1 MKGSESASGHTGS
14 LNDDVFKSPAR
25 KKMGQAQG
33 LRRSERIQHTTE
45 DQDMQS
51 SAVQQQGTE
60 LGVYNNSTKTT
71 NRHNQQPRP
80 KKLSSKQ
87 VVQGHLNLAQQPQH
101 GKILMP
107 TSAAAA
113 NNTNIINPSS
123 STTTTTTTTAT
134 SSTTSLTI
142 MATPTPSV
150 PTQSPAVTTT
160 SGTNFQQEQQ
170 NSLNQIHMQLQ
181 VPAFFCSSFKQKY
194 FLNLFK

>member
-1 MKGSESASGHTGS
+1 MKGLESASGHTGS
-14 LNDDVFKSPAR
+14 INDDVFKSPAR
-25 KKMGQAQG
+25 KKRGQAQG

-60 LGVYNNSTKTT
+60 LGFYNNNTKTI
-71 NRHNQQPRP
+71 NRRSQQSRP
-80 KKLSSKQ
+80 KELSSKQ
-87 VVQGHLNLAQQPQH
+87 VVQGHLNLAQQPQL

-107 TSAAAA
+107 TLAAAA

-123 STTTTTTTTAT
+123 TTTTTTAT

-150 PTQSPAVTTT
+150 PTQSPAVTIT
-160 SGTNFQQEQQ
+160 SGINFQQEQQ

-181 VPAFFCSSFKQKY
+181 VPAL
-194 FLNLFK
+194 FLQLF

>member
-1 MKGSESASGHTGS
+1 MKGLESASGHTGS
-14 LNDDVFKSPAR
+14 INDDVLKSPAR
-25 KKMGQAQG
+25 KKRGQAQG

-60 LGVYNNSTKTT
+60 LGFYNNNTKTT
-71 NRHNQQPRP
+71 NRRNQQSRP
-80 KKLSSKQ
+80 KELSSKQ
-87 VVQGHLNLAQQPQH
+87 VVQGHLNLAQQPQL

-107 TSAAAA
+107 TLAAAA
-113 NNTNIINPSS
+113 NNTNIINPSSS

-150 PTQSPAVTTT
+150 PTQSPAVTIT
-160 SGTNFQQEQQ
+160 SGINFQQEQQ

-181 VPAFFCSSFKQKY
+181 VPAL
-194 FLNLFK
+194 FLQLF

>member
-1 MKGSESASGHTGS
+1 MKGLESASGHTGS
-14 LNDDVFKSPAR
+14 VNDDVFKSPAR
-25 KKMGQAQG
+25 KKRGQAQG

-60 LGVYNNSTKTT
+60 LGFYNNNTKTT
-71 NRHNQQPRP
+71 NRRNQQSRP
-80 KKLSSKQ
+80 KELSSKQ

-107 TSAAAA
+107 TLAAAA

-123 STTTTTTTTAT
+123 TTTTITTTTTTTTAT

-150 PTQSPAVTTT
+150 PTQSPAVTITY
-160 SGTNFQQEQQ
+160 GINFQQEQQ

-181 VPAFFCSSFKQKY
+181 VPAL
-194 FLNLFK
+194 FLQLF

>member
-1 MKGSESASGHTGS
+1 MKGLESASGHTGS
-14 LNDDVFKSPAR
+14 INDDVFKSPAR
-25 KKMGQAQG
+25 KKRGQAQG

-60 LGVYNNSTKTT
+60 LGFYNNNTKTT
-71 NRHNQQPRP
+71 NRRNQQSRP
-80 KKLSSKQ
+80 KELSSKQ
-87 VVQGHLNLAQQPQH
+87 VVQGHLNLAQQPQL

-107 TSAAAA
+107 TLAAAA

-123 STTTTTTTTAT
+123 TTTTIITTTTTTTTAT

-150 PTQSPAVTTT
+150 PTQSPAVTIT
-160 SGTNFQQEQQ
+160 SGINFQQEQQ

-181 VPAFFCSSFKQKY
+181 VPAL
-194 FLNLFK
+194 FLQLF